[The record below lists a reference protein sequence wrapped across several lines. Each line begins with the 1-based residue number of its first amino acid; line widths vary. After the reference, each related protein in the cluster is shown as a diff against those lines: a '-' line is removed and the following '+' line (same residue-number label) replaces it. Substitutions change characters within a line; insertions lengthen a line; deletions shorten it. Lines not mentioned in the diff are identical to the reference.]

1 MSSNRAFNADVVA
14 CLDVG
19 SPKRGNVGWAV
30 VDNARSMTGRD
41 LADFVAELAGHV
53 DRGRTVALGFECPLY
68 VPKRVDAFAMTDRR
82 LGEGSLN
89 WCGGPGSSVLAT
101 GLVQVNWVLA
111 ALRTRANGLT
121 ATTRWREFSGREH
134 PLFIWEAFITRHD
147 GVTVEL
153 GPGEIS
159 PHEQDALCGAL
170 AFQQLSQFRDLLPS
184 DLQDEPAISLIGLQ
198 LLESGLSTNVQLL
211 SESCTVLKVKKPDR
225 TR

>member
-1 MSSNRAFNADVVA
+1 MSSSPTFNADVVA

-30 VDNARSMTGRD
+30 VVNTGSITGCD
-41 LADFVAELAGHV
+41 LTEFVSELAGHV
-53 DRGRTVALGFECPLY
+53 DRGHTVALGFECPLY
-68 VPKRVDAFAMTDRR
+68 VPKRPDVFAMTAPR

-111 ALRTRANGLT
+111 ALRARFKEIT

-134 PLFIWEAFITRHD
+134 PLFIWEAFITRQE
-147 GVTVEL
+147 GVSVEL
-153 GPGEIS
+153 GASETTQ
-159 PHEQDALCGAL
+159 HERDALCGAV
-170 AFQQLSQFRDLLPS
+170 AFQRLCKSRDSLPS

-198 LLESGLSTNVQLL
+198 LLECGLNTNVQLL
-211 SESCTVLKVKKPDR
+211 SETCTVLKVKKPDR
-225 TR
+225 HR